1 MNLSLNMLNLY
12 EGLGMALKT
21 NVERAQEIPT
31 ERLGISKFPF
41 GGTEKFR
48 VNAEVTVSTLGV
60 S

>member
-12 EGLGMALKT
+12 KGLEIAPKA
-21 NVERAQEIPT
+21 NVERAQENPT
-31 ERLGISKFPF
+31 ERLGISKFLF